1 MTAARY
7 IINEIQGYHR
17 FIKFLIFLV
26 ALAALGS
33 AVRFIFGLGATTNL
47 NDTYPWGLWISFDVV
62 TAVPLAAG
70 AFTIGVVAHVFRIE
84 KLEPLVRPAIVT
96 GFLGYSLVC
105 VGLLLDL
112 GQPHRGVYVLFP
124 WNWNV
129 HSPMFEVSMCVMAYT
144 TVLFLEFL
152 HPVSERFGWHI
163 PLRLL
168 RNLQIPF
175 AILAAMISTLHQST
189 LGTFFLIAV
198 DKLHALWYTP
208 LLPLQFWLSAIFT
221 GLCIVMLEASLVHR
235 YMGQPDESSLLATL
249 TKIIPWVMGA
259 YMLAKFIPML
269 AMPQGP
275 LFDRPILT
283 ALFFVEITL
292 GLLLPF
298 WMFLQSRIR
307 TDKAMQ
313 LRAASLAIFG
323 LVLNRFNVS
332 MFGMIQPGQEI
343 YVPNVLESI
352 VTIGI
357 IAAHILFFVLI
368 AKYFPIFEH
377 HPETV
382 DYSIPDRFHKIGTED
397 ESRGTMDDRE
407 PAVVVTR
414 SVADTQS

>member
-1 MTAARY
+1 MTPARV
-7 IINEIQGYHR
+7 ILNEIQGYHR

-26 ALAALGS
+26 FLAAVGS
-33 AVRFIFGLGATTNL
+33 AIRFIFGLGATTNL
-47 NDTYPWGLWISFDVV
+47 NDTYPWGLWICFDVV

-70 AFTIGVVAHVFRIE
+70 AFTIGVVAHVFHIR

-105 VGLLLDL
+105 VGLMLDL
-112 GQPHRGVYVLFP
+112 GQPHRGIYVLFP

-168 RNLQIPF
+168 RNLQLPF

-198 DKLHALWYTP
+198 DKLHPLWYNP

-221 GLCIVMLEASLVHR
+221 GLAIVILEASLVHR
-235 YMGQPDESSLLATL
+235 YMGQPDESDLLATL
-249 TKIIPWVMGA
+249 TRIIPWVMGA
-259 YMLAKFIPML
+259 YMLVKLYALLVL
-269 AMPQGP
+269 AEGP
-275 LFDRPILT
+275 FFDRPVLT
-283 ALFFVEITL
+283 TLFIAEIVI
-292 GLLLPF
+292 GLLIPF
-298 WMFLQSRIR
+298 WMFLQHRIR
-307 TDKAMQ
+307 ADKGMQ
-313 LRAASLAIFG
+313 LRAAGLVIFG
-323 LVLNRFNVS
+323 LILNRFNVS
-332 MFGMIQPGQEI
+332 MFGMILPGQEI
-343 YVPNVLESI
+343 YAPNFLESM
-352 VTIGI
+352 VTVGI

-368 AKYFPIFEH
+368 AKYFPVFEH

-382 DYSIPDRFHKIGTED
+382 DYTIPDRFRKIEGAQAEAKAAPH
-397 ESRGTMDDRE
+397 GG
-407 PAVVVTR
+407 
-414 SVADTQS
+414 

>member
-1 MTAARY
+1 MTAAKSV
-7 IINEIQGYHR
+7 INEIQGYHR

-26 ALAALGS
+26 ALAAVGG
-33 AVRFIFGLGATTNL
+33 AIRFIFGLGATTNL

-70 AFTIGVVAHVFRIE
+70 AFTVGVVAHVFRIE

-112 GQPHRGVYVLFP
+112 GQPQRGVYVLFP

-168 RNLQIPF
+168 RNLQVPF

-221 GLCIVMLEASLVHR
+221 GLCIVMLEASLCHR
-235 YMGQPDESSLLATL
+235 YMNQPDESKLLATL
-249 TKIIPWVMGA
+249 TRIVPWVMGA
-259 YMLAKFIPML
+259 YMIAKFVPLI
-269 AMPQGP
+269 AAPQGP
-275 LFDRPILT
+275 LFDRPVLT
-283 ALFFVEITL
+283 TLFVVEITV

-307 TDKAMQ
+307 TDKSMQ
-313 LRAASLAIFG
+313 LRAAGLVIFG

-332 MFGMIQPGQEI
+332 MFAMIQPGQQI
-343 YVPNVLESI
+343 YVPNILESV

-382 DYSIPDRFHKIGTED
+382 DYSIPDRFHKIERAE
-397 ESRGTMDDRE
+397 ESQAVE
-407 PAVVVTR
+407 PQSTSRTKPIPVV
-414 SVADTQS
+414 DPQ

>member
-1 MTAARY
+1 MTAAKL
-7 IINEIQGYHR
+7 ILNEIQGYHR
-17 FIKFLIFLV
+17 FIKLMMVLV
-26 ALAALGS
+26 GVGALASL
-33 AVRFIFGLGATTNL
+33 VRFIFGLGVTTNL

-70 AFTIGVVAHVFRIE
+70 AFTIGIVAHVFHIR

-112 GQPHRGVYVLFP
+112 GQPQRGINVLRY
-124 WNWNV
+124 WNI

-144 TVLFLEFL
+144 TVLTLEFL
-152 HPVSERFGWHI
+152 HPVAEKFGWHL

-168 RNLQIPF
+168 RTLELPF

-198 DKLHALWYTP
+198 DKLHSLWYNP

-221 GLCIVMLEASLVHR
+221 GLSIVIFEASLVHK
-235 YMGQPDESSLLATL
+235 YMGQPDESEMLATL
-249 TKIIPWVMGA
+249 TRIIPWIMA
-259 YMLAKFIPML
+259 LYLCIKLAAL
-269 AMPQGP
+269 AFLTHGP
-275 LFDRPILT
+275 LFDRPVLLL
-283 ALFFVEITL
+283 LFLVEI
-292 GLLLPF
+292 GAGVILPMG
-298 WMFLQSRIR
+298 MFFTKKIKS
-307 TDKAMQ
+307 DKKMQ
-313 LRAASLAIFG
+313 LRAASMVIFG

-332 MFGMIQPGQEI
+332 MFGMEQPGQLI
-343 YVPNVLESI
+343 YAPSIIESL

-377 HPETV
+377 HPEAT
-382 DYSIPDRFHKIGTED
+382 DYSIPDHFHRIE
-397 ESRGTMDDRE
+397 ENQERG
-407 PAVVVTR
+407 AR
-414 SVADTQS
+414 SEVRG

>member
-1 MTAARY
+1 MTAAKT
-7 IINEIQGYHR
+7 ILNEIQGYHR

-105 VGLLLDL
+105 VGLMLDL

-189 LGTFFLIAV
+189 LGTFFLI
-198 DKLHALWYTP
+198 
-208 LLPLQFWLSAIFT
+208 
-221 GLCIVMLEASLVHR
+221 
-235 YMGQPDESSLLATL
+235 YMGQPDESSLLSTL
-249 TKIIPWVMGA
+249 TRIVPWIMGA
-259 YMLAKFIPML
+259 YMLVKFVPL
-269 AMPQGP
+269 LVAPQGP

-283 ALFFVEITL
+283 ALFFVEITI

-307 TDKAMQ
+307 SDKNMQ

-343 YVPNVLESI
+343 YVPNLLESM

-382 DYSIPDRFHKIGTED
+382 DYSIPDHFHKVDGDGEKTAAAA
-397 ESRGTMDDRE
+397 SKNY
-407 PAVVVTR
+407 PQNLAHH
-414 SVADTQS
+414 A

>member
-1 MTAARY
+1 MTAAR
-7 IINEIQGYHR
+7 IVINEIKGYHR
-17 FIKFLIFLV
+17 FIKFMMVLV
-26 ALAALGS
+26 GAAALAS

-47 NDTYPWGLWISFDVV
+47 NDLYPWGLWISFDVV

-70 AFTIGVVAHVFRIE
+70 AFTIGIVAHVFHIK

-112 GQPHRGVYVLFP
+112 GQPQRGPYVLF
-124 WNWNV
+124 NWNV

-168 RNLQIPF
+168 RTLELPF

-198 DKLHALWYTP
+198 DKLHNLWYNP

-221 GLCIVMLEASLVHR
+221 GLSIVIFEASLVHK
-235 YMGQPDESSLLATL
+235 YMGQPDESDLLATL
-249 TKIIPWVMGA
+249 TKIIPWIMGV
-259 YMLAKFIPML
+259 YMLVKVYAL
-269 AMPQGP
+269 AFLSHGP
-275 LFDRPILT
+275 LFDRPVLT
-283 ALFFVEITL
+283 ALFSVEVVV
-292 GLLLPF
+292 GLLIPF
-298 WMFLQSRIR
+298 SMFLTKRIR
-307 TDKAMQ
+307 TDKQMQ
-313 LRAASLAIFG
+313 LRAASLVITG

-332 MFGMIQPGQEI
+332 MFAMHQPGQPV
-343 YVPNVLESI
+343 YFPNFIESM

-357 IAAHILFFVLI
+357 IAAHILFFVLV

-377 HPETV
+377 HPEAT
-382 DYSIPDRFHKIGTED
+382 DYTIPDRFRKIEQHGHGKASE
-397 ESRGTMDDRE
+397 
-407 PAVVVTR
+407 A
-414 SVADTQS
+414 

>member
-7 IINEIQGYHR
+7 IINEINGYHR

-26 ALAALGS
+26 VLAALGS
-33 AVRFIFGLGATTNL
+33 TIRFIFGLGATTNL

-70 AFTIGVVAHVFRIE
+70 AFTVGVVAHVFRIE

-112 GQPHRGVYVLFP
+112 GQPHRGIYVLFP

-198 DKLHALWYTP
+198 DKLHALWYNP

-235 YMGQPDESSLLATL
+235 YMGQPDESTLLSTL
-249 TKIIPWVMGA
+249 TKIVPWVMGA
-259 YMLAKFIPML
+259 YIVTKVIPLLTM
-269 AMPQGP
+269 AQGP
-275 LFDRPILT
+275 LFDRPVLT
-283 ALFFVEITL
+283 TLFIIEITV

-307 TDKAMQ
+307 TDKSMQ

-332 MFGMIQPGQEI
+332 MFGMIQPGQQI
-343 YVPNVLESI
+343 YVPNVLESV

-377 HPETV
+377 HPEAV
-382 DYSIPDRFHKIGTED
+382 DRTIPDRFHRI
-397 ESRGTMDDRE
+397 E
-407 PAVVVTR
+407 PPQAKAKGSAVHGETAIP
-414 SVADTQS
+414 SVQNP

>member
-1 MTAARY
+1 M
-7 IINEIQGYHR
+7 NEIKGYHR
-17 FIKFLIFLV
+17 FIKLMMVLV
-26 ALAALGS
+26 GAGALASLI
-33 AVRFIFGLGATTNL
+33 RFIFGLGVTTNL

-70 AFTIGVVAHVFRIE
+70 AFTIGIVAHVFHIR

-112 GQPHRGVYVLFP
+112 GQPQRGINVLRY
-124 WNWNV
+124 WNV

-144 TVLFLEFL
+144 TVLTLEFL

-168 RNLQIPF
+168 RTLEIPF

-198 DKLHALWYTP
+198 DKLHNLWYNP

-221 GLCIVMLEASLVHR
+221 GLSIVIFEASLVHR
-235 YMGQPDESSLLATL
+235 YMGQPDESELLATL
-249 TKIIPWVMGA
+249 TRIIPWVMGVYIA
-259 YMLAKFIPML
+259 VKLCALAFL
-269 AMPQGP
+269 SHGP
-275 LFDRPILT
+275 LFDRPALT
-283 ALFFVEITL
+283 ALFATEMIAGVFA
-292 GLLLPF
+292 PF
-298 WMFLQSRIR
+298 SMYLTKRIR
-307 TDKAMQ
+307 SDKRLQ
-313 LRAASLAIFG
+313 LRAASLVIFG

-332 MFGMIQPGQEI
+332 MFGMEQANQQI
-343 YVPNVLESI
+343 YVPSVLESV

-377 HPETV
+377 HPEAT
-382 DYSIPDRFHKIGTED
+382 DYSIPDRFHRIGKHGHGHGAASE
-397 ESRGTMDDRE
+397 
-407 PAVVVTR
+407 A
-414 SVADTQS
+414 

>member
-1 MTAARY
+1 MTAARL
-7 IINEIQGYHR
+7 IINEIKGYHR
-17 FIKFLIFLV
+17 FLKLMIFLV
-26 ALAALGS
+26 ALGAVAS
-33 AVRFIFGLGATTNL
+33 AIRFIFGLGATTHL
-47 NDTYPWGLWISFDVV
+47 NDLYPWGLWISFDVV

-70 AFTIGVVAHVFRIE
+70 AFTIGIVAHVFHIR

-112 GQPHRGVYVLFP
+112 GQPQRGPYVLF
-124 WNWNV
+124 NWNI

-168 RNLQIPF
+168 RTLELPF

-198 DKLHALWYTP
+198 DKLHNLWYNP

-221 GLCIVMLEASLVHR
+221 GLSIVIFEASLVHK
-235 YMGQPDESSLLATL
+235 YMGQPDESELLATL

-259 YMLAKFIPML
+259 YLAVKAYALLFL
-269 AMPQGP
+269 SHGP
-275 LFDRPILT
+275 LFDRPALT
-283 ALFFVEITL
+283 LLFAVEVVV
-292 GLLLPF
+292 GVVVPLL
-298 WMFLQSRIR
+298 MFTTTRIR
-307 TDKAMQ
+307 ADKAMQ
-313 LRAASLAIFG
+313 LRAASLVIFG

-332 MFGMIQPGQEI
+332 MFGMLQPDQPA
-343 YVPNVLESI
+343 YYPNAIESV

-357 IAAHILFFVLI
+357 IAAHILFFVLV
-368 AKYFPIFEH
+368 AKYFPVFEH
-377 HPETV
+377 HPEAT
-382 DYSIPDRFHKIGTED
+382 DYTIPDRFRKIGKDAGHGRVSE
-397 ESRGTMDDRE
+397 
-407 PAVVVTR
+407 A
-414 SVADTQS
+414 